1 MKRPEMLL
9 IAILVLAAILL
20 PATVMA
26 AVGTTELRIARYASD
41 NRTVLDETIVDYLWL
56 KENLPVYGDGRTH
69 YYHQGPVLEEHWENA
84 HPDEEYDPW
93 DQAEDV
99 LGSILQKGDLG
110 AVMGTAVTDLCEL
123 IGGAKPGDMIA
134 IKCRDG
140 WRKTYPY
147 EYIYQPDPHQ
157 GPAVIT

>member
-26 AVGTTELRIARYASD
+26 AEGTTELRIARYASD
-41 NRTVLDETIVDYLWL
+41 NRTVLDETTVDYLWM

-84 HPDEEYDPW
+84 HP
-93 DQAEDV
+93 
-99 LGSILQKGDLG
+99 G
-110 AVMGTAVTDLCEL
+110 
-123 IGGAKPGDMIA
+123 
-134 IKCRDG
+134 
-140 WRKTYPY
+140 
-147 EYIYQPDPHQ
+147 
-157 GPAVIT
+157 